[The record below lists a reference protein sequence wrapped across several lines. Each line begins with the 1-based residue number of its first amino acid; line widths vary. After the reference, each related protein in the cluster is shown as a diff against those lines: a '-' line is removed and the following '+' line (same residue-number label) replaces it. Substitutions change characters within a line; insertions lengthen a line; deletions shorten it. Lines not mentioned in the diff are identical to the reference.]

1 MENNNINLTKET
13 GQDNQA
19 ENKQE
24 GKVEAVI
31 PEEVHTDPAPVSSA
45 TPTEPTGDQATK
57 KNKKIGTIAIAAVAA
72 VVLIAGG
79 SMVSSSAYKTPIKN
93 YFEAMEKGNGKK
105 LQKAYGKALVSAMD
119 DYFEDEDFYEYGEY
133 DDIDEMF
140 DEMAESFKDDLEDE
154 YGKKTKITYEIT
166 DKDKIDKDDLEDF
179 EDTFKDA
186 FDKKLKISKG
196 YEVDVKAKFKGKDDK
211 DTEKLQLIVLKING
225 KWAAM
230 GDYDLMQLSY
240 SGFY

>member
-1 MENNNINLTKET
+1 LENNNINLTKET

-79 SMVSSSAYKTPIKN
+79 SMVSSSAYKTPIKY
-93 YFEAMEKGNGKK
+93 YFEAIEKESGKK
-105 LQKAYGKALVSAMD
+105 LQKAYGKSLVSAMD
-119 DYFEDEDFYEYGEY
+119 DYFEDNDYYEDGEY

-140 DEMAESFKDDLEDE
+140 DEMAESLNDMYRYE
-154 YGKKTKITYEIT
+154 YGKNFKISYKITS
-166 DKDKIDKDDLEDF
+166 KDKLDKSDL
-179 EDTFKDA
+179 KDYRDSLKDS
-186 FDKKLKISKG
+186 FDKRMKVTKG
-196 YEVDVKAKFKGKDDK
+196 YKVKVKAEFKGKDDE
-211 DTEKLQLIVLKING
+211 DTEKMKLDVIKVNG
-225 KWAAM
+225 KWIVAGEDGM
-230 GDYDLMQLSY
+230 M
-240 SGFY
+240 F